1 MAREAGLAPDPGGCR
16 SRCLGVSPVG
26 ENDKARALKEQ
37 AARSRDFREL
47 SYVRGHWREDRPDP
61 LSEPHEPAP
70 DELGLLHSQVPGH
83 RWNGW
88 RRLTGDE
95 DCYAAC
101 SCGWRSTETGDVSP
115 MLVQVKDHLDAI
127 RALRGWRRAP
137 RTAPAPHRDGHEGDG
152 SRHELLHERTREM
165 YAAVESQQGRLSQA
179 LGQSAD
185 LLSASA
191 DQADRPVAVLEHAAA
206 RVAPDWVK
214 TEASVRRAETLQH
227 RAERARELR
236 NGILAAEAALAAI
249 AEEIAGIHLGL
260 ETGHQEAVDQIYGER
275 LIQPSTA
282 EPSSGKR
289 TISDVADRG
298 RTRSDPSMTSSTW
311 SCSRGT

>member
-1 MAREAGLAPDPGGCR
+1 M
-16 SRCLGVSPVG
+16 G

-37 AARSRDFREL
+37 AARPRDFREL

-61 LSEPHEPAP
+61 LSEPHELAPA
-70 DELGLLHSQVPGH
+70 ELGLLHSQVPGH

-95 DCYAAC
+95 DYYAAC
-101 SCGWRSTETGDVSP
+101 SCGWRSTETGDLSP

-137 RTAPAPHRDGHEGDG
+137 RTAPAPRRAGHEGDG
-152 SRHELLHERTREM
+152 SQHELLHERTREM

-191 DQADRPVAVLEHAAA
+191 DQAGRLVAVLEYAAA
-206 RVAPDWVK
+206 RVAPEWVK

-236 NGILAAEAALAAI
+236 NGIVAAEAALAVI

-260 ETGHQEAVDQIYGER
+260 GTDHQEAVDRIYGER
-275 LIQPSTA
+275 LLQPSTA
-282 EPSSGKR
+282 EPSSGKAH
-289 TISDVADRG
+289 DK
-298 RTRSDPSMTSSTW
+298 
-311 SCSRGT
+311 